1 MRAAVGGYNL
11 ATTEEFQAIHAIY
24 QTILEKELKHTLP
37 LPAAIQEL
45 LGKTGAASQP
55 APPVVEQWLAL
66 LDLAVSPHLM
76 RNYINERG
84 GEDAAL
90 RALIRFL
97 VSKKAHSQDDRDKVD
112 WLTTYLFRKR
122 EEQKRRPT
130 SWPKADVEQIL
141 DGFEF
146 PMLSRYA
153 EELLME
159 VPALLDEVKFFENF
173 SQVTDSRIIQRA
185 RDLKNQFGDEFF
197 HPDVLA
203 AIVNYNLIFGHKF
216 HHLLKPT
223 MEKVREFARGS
234 EEARQPSDEE
244 ILQSDYRLATDALRH
259 LGEIG
264 RKDAVGQVAGQTSG
278 LSTQSMTPEQQ
289 LKQLG
294 VDVEQEALYLRN
306 RAEEL
311 TMRLRSTASMSSIPN
326 SFAPLMLTEW
336 EAGAFRTLFP
346 DSEQSFRADF
356 ARGICR
362 AITIIY
368 RIYEEIPAYL
378 EKKGTEYLW
387 KRHYDSLVY
396 LLYEGRN
403 QKETL
408 TQLSAAS
415 EKRGLPEKAKQLQAT
430 LQKLNTS
437 LGKVAELF

>member
-1 MRAAVGGYNL
+1 M
-11 ATTEEFQAIHAIY
+11 ATTGEFQAIHGIY
-24 QTILEKELKHTLP
+24 QTILEKELKHALP
-37 LPAAIQEL
+37 LPAPIPEI
-45 LGKTGAASQP
+45 LGKAGAASE
-55 APPVVEQWLAL
+55 PVRPVAEQWLAL

-76 RNYINERG
+76 RNYIHERG
-84 GEDAAL
+84 AEDAAL

-97 VSKKAHSQDDRDKVD
+97 VRKKIHSQDDRDKVD

-130 SWPKADVEQIL
+130 SWPKANVEEIL

-153 EELLME
+153 EDLLME
-159 VPALLDEVKFFENF
+159 VPALLDEVKFLENF

-197 HPDVLA
+197 NPDVLA
-203 AIVNYNLIFGHKF
+203 AIVNYNLIFGDKF
-216 HHLLKPT
+216 QNLLKPT
-223 MEKVREFARGS
+223 MEKVRGFARGS
-234 EEARQPSDEE
+234 EEGHRPSDEE
-244 ILQSDYRLATDALRH
+244 ILQRDYRLATDALRH

-264 RKDAVGQVAGQTSG
+264 RKDAVGQVGGQAGG

-306 RAEEL
+306 RTEEL

-362 AITIIY
+362 AITVIY

-378 EKKGTEYLW
+378 EKKGSEYLW

-403 QKETL
+403 QKEAL
-408 TQLSAAS
+408 AQLSAAS
-415 EKRGLPEKAKQLQAT
+415 DKRGLPEKARQLQT
-430 LQKLNTS
+430 TMQKLDTS